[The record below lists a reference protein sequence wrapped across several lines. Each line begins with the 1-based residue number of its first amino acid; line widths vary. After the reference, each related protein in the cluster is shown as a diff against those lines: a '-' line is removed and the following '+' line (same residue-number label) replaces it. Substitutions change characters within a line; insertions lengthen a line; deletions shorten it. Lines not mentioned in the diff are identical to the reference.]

1 MSILH
6 EAIYYNRRELVDFIL
21 MSSKSVDVNLMSPTY
36 GNPLHIACKVGNI
49 KVVQKLVLSGTN
61 IVAPDLTT

>member
-6 EAIYYNRRELVDFIL
+6 EAIYYNRQDLVDFIL
-21 MSSKSVDVNLMSPTY
+21 KASKHVDVNLMSPTY

-49 KVVQKLVLSGTN
+49 K
-61 IVAPDLTT
+61 IV